1 MSGLSSYDN
10 SITGHPSPTVLRS
23 PGSLDLIKHPEKEV
37 QSVDIE
43 ESLDGLEPSLG
54 FDRAALLKRIAAGGV
69 RA

>member
-1 MSGLSSYDN
+1 
-10 SITGHPSPTVLRS
+10 VLRS